1 MRKLIIDLERP
12 NLNGLAL
19 PRRRRE
25 VPQWAGLL
33 LVMITSR
40 TSDQHRGEAV
50 RAGVDGYRGK
60 AGRQSRKGCR
70 AVFLENVMKT
80 VSSPGDYCASSYSLH
95 SN

>member
-1 MRKLIIDLERP
+1 MCKLTAALEMP

-19 PRRRRE
+19 TRRMRE
-25 VPQWAGLL
+25 VPQWAGLPV
-33 LVMITSR
+33 VMITSR
-40 TSDQHRGEAV
+40 TGDKHRGEAA

-80 VSSPGDYCASSYSLH
+80 VSSPGDYCARSYSLH